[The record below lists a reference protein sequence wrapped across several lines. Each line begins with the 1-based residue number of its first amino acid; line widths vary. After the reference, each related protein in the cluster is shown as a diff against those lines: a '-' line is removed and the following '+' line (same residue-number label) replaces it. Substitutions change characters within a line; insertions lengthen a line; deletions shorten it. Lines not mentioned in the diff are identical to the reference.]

1 MCSESLRSRNM
12 GGVRRNL
19 ILLLVLLGASSACTG
34 GGGSS
39 TSLDPIGAPSSTSLA
54 PTEAPS
60 ASGLPTP
67 SVSSVSSTRISLEPS
82 GTGSFLVHAVYPK
95 TQSRCKHAHTARFR
109 ARYPGALSVKS
120 ADDGTL
126 SLVATLP
133 FERYLEGIAE
143 VPPTWPAAALQAQVI
158 AARSYALSHI
168 DWSGKQG
175 AAVQEPICA
184 TTECQVY
191 GGIHVP
197 PTPGIDRWYRA
208 VRDTEGQVLMF
219 DGRPADTVYYSTSN
233 GHTYGNDQVFGS
245 APLPYLRPVIER
257 DDGASPMSHW
267 QVTIPFGQ
275 LATFLSAGGVW
286 PDGARISSA
295 RSVGSNVV
303 VTGGSHSASIDAGTF
318 RDAVNTW
325 APCLMPGRY
334 PTSVLPT
341 TIPSGWSE
349 VGSGQSGATVTGR
362 GWGHGVGM
370 VQWGAYGKA
379 KRGWSADR
387 ILAYYYGGLAPQ
399 TYPEP
404 GLIHV
409 IVATGLASLAVEA
422 PTAGATINGQPFA
435 RGTVRLSGNT
445 GTVTAAP

>member
-1 MCSESLRSRNM
+1 MD
-12 GGVRRNL
+12 RRV
-19 ILLLVLLGASSACTG
+19 LVLCLVLIAAGCTSSREPAS
-34 GGGSS
+34 
-39 TSLDPIGAPSSTSLA
+39 APV
-54 PTEAPS
+54 PS
-60 ASGLPTP
+60 AAPPVTP
-67 SVSSVSSTRISLEPS
+67 SVGSLPYAAARVSIKPPQD
-82 GTGSFLVHAVYPK
+82 GSFLVRGAYPK
-95 TQSRCKHAHTARFR
+95 SQSNCKRTHRATIE
-109 ARYPGALSVKS
+109 ARYPGTVSVRS
-120 ADDGTL
+120 ADDGTMSIVL
-126 SLVATLP
+126 TLP

-143 VPPTWPAAALQAQVI
+143 VPPSWPAAALEAQAV
-158 AARSYALSHI
+158 AARSYALDHI
-168 DWSGKQG
+168 GWTGQQG
-175 AAVQEPICA
+175 ETLQKPICA
-184 TTECQVY
+184 TTDCQVY
-191 GGIHVP
+191 GGIPVP
-197 PTPGIDRWYRA
+197 PTQGFRRWIAA
-208 VRDTEGQVLMF
+208 VQRTAGQVLLY
-219 DGRPADTVYYSTSN
+219 DGRPADTVYFSTSN

-245 APLPYLRPVIER
+245 TPLPYLRPVVER
-257 DDGASPMSHW
+257 DDGASPTSHW
-267 QVTIPFGQ
+267 RVALPFAD
-275 LATFLSAGGVW
+275 LATFLRAGGVW

-435 RGTVRLSGNT
+435 RGTVRLSGNA

>member
-1 MCSESLRSRNM
+1 M
-12 GGVRRNL
+12 GGVRRTL
-19 ILLLVLLGASSACTG
+19 ALLLLVLASACTSASG
-34 GGGSS
+34 SGASPAPTQPPSTSSS
-39 TSLDPIGAPSSTSLA
+39 TSGAP
-54 PTEAPS
+54 APS
-60 ASGLPTP
+60 VP
-67 SVSSVSSTRISLEPS
+67 SVSSTRIAVEPS

-95 TQSRCKHAHTARFR
+95 TQSSCKHAHTARFR

-126 SLVATLP
+126 SLVVTLP

-143 VPPTWPAAALQAQVI
+143 VPPSWPPAALQAQVI
-158 AARSYALSHI
+158 AARSYALAHI
-168 DWSGKQG
+168 DWSGEQG
-175 AAVQEPICA
+175 AAVQQPICA

-197 PTPGIDRWYRA
+197 PTPGIDRWYQA
-208 VRDTEGQVLMF
+208 VRDTEGQVLLF
-219 DGRPADTVYYSTSN
+219 DGQPADTVYYSTSN

-245 APLPYLRPVIER
+245 APLPYLRPVVER
-257 DDGASPMSHW
+257 DDGASPISHW
-267 QVTIPFGQ
+267 HVTIPFRQ

-295 RSVGSNVV
+295 RSAGSNVV
-303 VTGGSHSASIDAGTF
+303 VTGGGHSASIDAGTF

-334 PTSVLPT
+334 PTGVLPA
-341 TIPSGWSE
+341 TIPSGWST
-349 VGSGQSGATVTGR
+349 VGSGRAGATVTGR

-399 TYPEP
+399 QYPEP

-409 IVATGLASLAVEA
+409 IVATGLASLAVQA
-422 PTAGATINGQPFA
+422 PPAGATINGQPFA
-435 RGTVRLSGNT
+435 GGTARLTGNA
-445 GTVTAAP
+445 GTVTAGP